1 MAQLLELDQRLR
13 EDEITSKAEWA
24 QLDRITVGDPMDGT
38 PGSATHMENDLGSY
52 TPAAIQGARGVRLV
66 DKDPQVGFCYVTR

>member
-13 EDEITSKAEWA
+13 EDEITSKAEWT
-24 QLDRITVGDPMDGT
+24 QLDQITVGDPMDGT

-52 TPAAIQGARGVRLV
+52 TPAAIQGARGSS
-66 DKDPQVGFCYVTR
+66 TRR

>member
-13 EDEITSKAEWA
+13 EDEITSKAEWT

-38 PGSATHMENDLGSY
+38 PGAATHMENALGSY
-52 TPAAIQGARGVRLV
+52 TPAAIQGARGSS
-66 DKDPQVGFCYVTR
+66 TRR

>member
-13 EDEITSKAEWA
+13 EDEITSKAEWT

-38 PGSATHMENDLGSY
+38 PGSATHMENALGSY
-52 TPAAIQGARGVRLV
+52 TPAPFRAHGGVRLV